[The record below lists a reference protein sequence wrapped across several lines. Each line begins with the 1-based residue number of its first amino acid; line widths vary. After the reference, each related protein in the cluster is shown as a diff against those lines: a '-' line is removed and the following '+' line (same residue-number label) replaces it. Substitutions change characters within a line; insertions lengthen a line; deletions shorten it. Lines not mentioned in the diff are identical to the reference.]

1 MNRHG
6 QTHPKEYRRLQ
17 KDGFFFK
24 TSIFIKKF
32 KESFYFSTAVE
43 QSGPIMKIQRALV
56 SVSDKTGILDFSRGL
71 SAMGVEILST
81 GGTAAALRDAG
92 IPVTDVST
100 FTGHPEI
107 LDGRV
112 KTLHPKIHG
121 GILQRRSNP
130 QDMETCEKMGL
141 PPIDLVCTNLYPFE
155 QSPGIE
161 NIDIGGPAMLR
172 SAAKN
177 HLDVIVLCDPADYE
191 SVLKTLQTDGDLPL
205 ETRRALATK
214 VFARTSTY
222 DAAISSWLSGEAPPE
237 TSLRYGENP
246 HQRAS
251 FQPDSPLPSEATLA
265 TARILHGKEMSYNNY
280 VDGDAALE
288 ATRELYDTPAAII
301 IKHTNPCG
309 GATGETLVEALTAA
323 WEGDVIS
330 AFGSVIALTR
340 PVDLATARILKGRFV
355 EALIAPEFEPDALEF
370 LQAKSKDIRLIS
382 LDRPLAAPLPR
393 QTVRR
398 INGGSLTQEA
408 DIGAPE
414 GWTGVTKTSFPDTL
428 RPLANFGI
436 RVCTHLKSNAIL
448 LAWEYTPGSYS
459 ILGMGAGQPN
469 RVDAMRKLALEKARE
484 NIARLELDPQTV
496 LAHTVLISDAFFPFA
511 DNIEVA
517 AAFGIRHIVEPGGSK
532 RDADCIAACNEKG
545 IAMVFTGCRHFL
557 H

>member
-1 MNRHG
+1 MR
-6 QTHPKEYRRLQ
+6 
-17 KDGFFFK
+17 
-24 TSIFIKKF
+24 
-32 KESFYFSTAVE
+32 
-43 QSGPIMKIQRALV
+43 IQRALI
-56 SVSDKTGILDFSRGL
+56 SVSDKTGILDFARGL
-71 SAMGVEILST
+71 CALDVEILST
-81 GGTAAALRDAG
+81 GGTAAALRKAG

-112 KTLHPKIHG
+112 KTLHPKIHA
-121 GILQRRSNP
+121 GILQRRNNP
-130 QDMETCEKMGL
+130 SDMDTCEKLKL

-161 NIDIGGPAMLR
+161 NIDIGGPSMLR

-205 ETRRALATK
+205 ESRRALATK
-214 VFARTSTY
+214 VFARTSAY
-222 DAAISSWLSGEAPPE
+222 DAAIATWLSGEAPPE
-237 TSLRYGENP
+237 ISLRYGENP

-251 FQPDSPLPSEATLA
+251 FRPDSPLPPEATLA
-265 TARILHGKEMSYNNY
+265 TARILHGKDMSYNNY

-288 ATRELYDTPAAII
+288 AARELYKAPAAII

-309 GATGETLVEALTAA
+309 AATGETLSDALTAA
-323 WEGDVIS
+323 WEGDVVS

-340 PVDLATARILKGRFV
+340 PVDLTTAKLLKGRFV
-355 EALIAPEFEPDALEF
+355 EALIAPEFEPDALAF
-370 LQAKSKDIRLIS
+370 LQAKSKDIRLLS

-393 QTVRR
+393 QVIRR
-398 INGGSLTQEA
+398 INGGWLTQEA
-408 DIGAPE
+408 DIGAAE
-414 GWTGVTKTSFPDTL
+414 GWNVVTQASFPDTL
-428 RPLANFGI
+428 RPLADFGI
-436 RVCTHLKSNAIL
+436 QICTHLKSNAIL
-448 LAWEYTPGSYS
+448 LAWEYAPGCYS

-484 NIARLELDPQTV
+484 NIARLNLDPATV
-496 LAHTVLISDAFFPFA
+496 LANAVLISDAFFPFA
-511 DNIEVA
+511 DNIEAA
-517 AAFGIRHIVEPGGSK
+517 AAFGIRCIVEPGGSK
-532 RDADCIAACNEKG
+532 RDGECIDACDAHE